1 MESENKQRN
10 VKAGETKKKQNKL
23 LYIILPVILV
33 AVIAVAMLLKPGAEK
48 EPEEKQEV
56 QVKTEEKVLEEEEP
70 EEKETPKRDILAEL
84 GITVPEKDL
93 DWQGLWAQNED
104 IYAWLYIPGTN
115 IDYPVLQH
123 PTDDVFYLDHNLD
136 GSAGYPGCI
145 YTEPSWN
152 YKGFMDRNTVL
163 YGHDLLDG
171 TMFTQLHNFED
182 EAFFNEYRYAFIY
195 TPEDVFV
202 YDIFAAYEHTD
213 EHLLYNYNLISD
225 AGYQEYLDMVFSVRD
240 MGAHFRDGVQ
250 VGIQNRIITMS
261 TCIAEKP
268 DNRYLVQ
275 GVLLNDPDIEAA
287 GAGGEVQ

>member
-1 MESENKQRN
+1 MESEKKQMEHKPTEKNKQS
-10 VKAGETKKKQNKL
+10 KL
-23 LYIILPVILV
+23 LYIILAVILV
-33 AVIAVAMLLKPGAEK
+33 AVIAGIVFINLNGEK
-48 EPEEKQEV
+48 EPEKKQEE
-56 QVKTEEKVLEEEEP
+56 QAVKTEEETPEKPEEEP
-70 EEKETPKRDILAEL
+70 EKRDILAEL
-84 GITVPEKDL
+84 GITVPEKNL

-104 IYAWLYIPGTN
+104 IYAWIYIPGTN

-182 EAFFNEYRYAFIY
+182 ESFFNANRYAFIY

-202 YDIFAAYEHTD
+202 YDIFAAYEFTD
-213 EHLLYNYNLISD
+213 EHILYTYNLGSD
-225 AGYQEYLDMVFSVRD
+225 AGYQEYLDMVFATRD

-250 VGIQNRIITMS
+250 VGIQNKIITMS

-268 DNRYLVQ
+268 NNRYLVQ
-275 GVLLNDPDIEAA
+275 GVLLNDPDIENA
-287 GAGGEVQ
+287 GTEGE

>member
-1 MESENKQRN
+1 MESENKQMEHKPTEKN
-10 VKAGETKKKQNKL
+10 KQSKL
-23 LYIILPVILV
+23 LYIILPVIIL
-33 AVIAVAMLLKPGAEK
+33 AVIAGIVFINLNGEK
-48 EPEEKQEV
+48 EPEEKQEEPV
-56 QVKTEEKVLEEEEP
+56 VKTEEEPPAKPEP
-70 EEKETPKRDILAEL
+70 EKRNILAEL
-84 GITVPEKDL
+84 GITVPEKNL

-104 IYAWLYIPGTN
+104 IYAWIYIPGTN

-182 EAFFNEYRYAFIY
+182 ESFFNANRYAFIY
-195 TPEDVFV
+195 TPEDVFA
-202 YDIFAAYEHTD
+202 YDIFAAYEFTD
-213 EHLLYNYNLISD
+213 EHILYTYNLGSD
-225 AGYQEYLDMVFSVRD
+225 AGYQEYLDMVFATRD

-250 VGIQNRIITMS
+250 VGIQNKIITMS

-268 DNRYLVQ
+268 NNRYLVQ
-275 GVLLNDPDIEAA
+275 GVLINDPDIENA
-287 GAGGEVQ
+287 GTEGE

>member
-1 MESENKQRN
+1 MESENKQMEHKPTEKN
-10 VKAGETKKKQNKL
+10 KQSKL
-23 LYIILPVILV
+23 LYIILPVIIL
-33 AVIAVAMLLKPGAEK
+33 AVIAGIVFINLNEEK
-48 EPEEKQEV
+48 EPEEKQEEPV
-56 QVKTEEKVLEEEEP
+56 VKTEEDPPAKSEP
-70 EEKETPKRDILAEL
+70 EKRDILVEL
-84 GITVPEKDL
+84 GITVPEKNL

-104 IYAWLYIPGTN
+104 IYAWIYIPGTN

-182 EAFFNEYRYAFIY
+182 ESFFNANRYAFIY
-195 TPEDVFV
+195 TPEDVFA
-202 YDIFAAYEHTD
+202 YDIFAAYEFTD
-213 EHLLYNYNLISD
+213 EHILYTYNLGSD
-225 AGYQEYLDMVFSVRD
+225 AGYQEYLDMIFATRD

-250 VGIQNRIITMS
+250 VGIQNKIITMS

-268 DNRYLVQ
+268 NNRYLVQ
-275 GVLLNDPDIEAA
+275 GVLINDPDIENA
-287 GAGGEVQ
+287 GTEGE